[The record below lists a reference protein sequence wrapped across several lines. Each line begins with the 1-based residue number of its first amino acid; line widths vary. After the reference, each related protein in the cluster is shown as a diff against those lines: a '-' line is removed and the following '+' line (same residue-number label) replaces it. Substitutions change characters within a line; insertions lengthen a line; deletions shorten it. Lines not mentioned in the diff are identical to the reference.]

1 MRVWIVML
9 VGLSLALF
17 GCKTE
22 QQQAVK
28 LETLQQKVS
37 YSVGLDI
44 AKNFKENNFELDS
57 GLVLRGIKDVQSDT
71 EPQLSDE
78 QMAEAMMEFQ
88 KYMMEEYQKRIA
100 RQTEENS
107 GKGGAF
113 LADNAMKEGVVALES
128 GLQYKVLESGSGAVP
143 QLSDVVRV
151 DYSGTLID
159 GTEFDSSYKRGE
171 PVEFPVSGV
180 IAGWTE
186 ALQLMKEGDKW
197 QLFIP
202 SELAYGERGMGN
214 VIEPNSVL
222 VFEVALHKVLG
233 GEELAPAAAST
244 EIPEEASVK
253 TE

>member
-1 MRVWIVML
+1 MRLWIVML
-9 VGLSLALF
+9 IGLSLALF

-22 QQQAVK
+22 QQQDVK

-37 YSVGLDI
+37 YSVGMDI
-44 AKNFKENNFELDS
+44 AKNFKQNNFALDS
-57 GLVLRGIKDVQSDT
+57 ALVLQGIKDVQT
-71 EPQLSDE
+71 EATPQLNDE
-78 QMAEAMMEFQ
+78 QTAEAMMEFQ
-88 KYMMEEYQKRIA
+88 KYMMEEYQKRTA
-100 RQTEENS
+100 RQTEENADI
-107 GKGGAF
+107 GKAF
-113 LADNAMKEGVVALES
+113 LAENATKEGVVALES
-128 GLQYKVLESGSGAVP
+128 GLQYKVLEAGSGASP
-143 QLSDVVRV
+143 SLADVVQV

-202 SELAYGERGMGN
+202 SELAYGERGMGS
-214 VIEPNSVL
+214 VIEPNAVL

-233 GEELAPAAAST
+233 DENTQEMPAA
-244 EIPEEASVK
+244 E
-253 TE
+253 